1 MRSKLDRVGL
11 VWQALTVWLRRARTI
26 IADSAP
32 ALNAMNVFPVSDSDT
47 GTNVDLTLSGI
58 SEALPAQDK
67 STVNHSPPGAPKVGR
82 QLDALASAAILSAHG
97 NCGAIVAEMFT
108 SVCRTFQH
116 GYPQLRSMSRGS
128 LIGVLLRTASTAANR
143 AVARPVAG
151 TILTVAEKAAEA
163 AESAALSNVNDA
175 LAVARVAQSAARAAL
190 ARTPEQLEVLARAGV
205 VDAGGQAFVLLVDV
219 LVEVLGGPRAEPLA
233 LPADRPLPSAPAR
246 GRPSAEYEVMY
257 ALTGAT
263 APGLDDLRR
272 SLSDLGNSVVIVGD
286 RTVAQVHVHAAD
298 AGATIEAALDL
309 GTLGRIRV
317 TALDSPARANARVVV
332 SAVAGEGIAEA
343 VRSMGGVP
351 VGGGRSEDVL
361 EELTTV
367 VEHAG
372 GDVVLL
378 PNGMVSLDTVTQLA
392 DHVDP
397 GRRVAIIPTSAQ
409 VQGLAAL
416 AVHEPSVDFD
426 STVAAMSTA
435 AGDARHAGVTIAERP
450 AMTMAGYCRA
460 GDALGLVEGDVVEI
474 GNSVVETGWRVV
486 ERLLA
491 SGGELLTLIT
501 GAGADRAIAVEL
513 ARRAHQARNGL
524 EVEILDGGQR
534 RYLLLVGLE

>member
-47 GTNVDLTLSGI
+47 GTNVDLTLSGL
-58 SEALPAQDK
+58 SKALPAQDK

-82 QLDALASAAILSAHG
+82 QLDALVSAAILSAHG

-175 LAVARVAQSAARAAL
+175 LAVAKVAQSAARAAL

-298 AGATIEAALDL
+298 AGPTIEAALDL
-309 GTLGRIRV
+309 GTLSRIRI
-317 TALDSPARANARVVV
+317 TALDSPAGANARVVV

-351 VGGGRSEDVL
+351 VGGWRSEDVL

-392 DHVDP
+392 DHVDA

-435 AGDARHAGVTIAERP
+435 AGDARHAGLTIAERP

-474 GNSVVETGWRVV
+474 GDSVVETGWRVV

-501 GAGADRAIAVEL
+501 GAGADRTIAVEL

>member
-1 MRSKLDRVGL
+1 M
-11 VWQALTVWLRRARTI
+11 WQALTVWLRRARTI

-32 ALNAMNVFPVSDSDT
+32 ALNVMNVFPVSDSDT

-58 SEALPAQDK
+58 AEALPGQDK
-67 STVNHSPPGAPKVGR
+67 STVNHSPPGEPKVGR

-108 SVCRTFQH
+108 SVCRTLQH

-163 AESAALSNVNDA
+163 AESAALSNVDDA

-246 GRPSAEYEVMY
+246 GRASAEYEVMY

-298 AGATIEAALDL
+298 AGPTIEAALDL
-309 GTLGRIRV
+309 GTLSRIRI
-317 TALDSPARANARVVV
+317 TALDSPAGANARVVV

-351 VGGGRSEDVL
+351 VGGWRSEDVL

-392 DHVDP
+392 DHVDA

-435 AGDARHAGVTIAERP
+435 AGDARHAGLTIAERP

-474 GNSVVETGWRVV
+474 GDSVVETGWRVV

-501 GAGADRAIAVEL
+501 GAGADRTIAVEL

>member
-1 MRSKLDRVGL
+1 MRSRVDRVGL
-11 VWQALTVWLRRARTI
+11 VWQALIVWLRRARTI

-32 ALNAMNVFPVSDSDT
+32 ALNAMNVFPVFDSDT
-47 GTNVDLTLSGI
+47 GTNMDLTLSGI
-58 SEALPAQDK
+58 AEALPGQDK

-82 QLDALASAAILSAHG
+82 QLDALVSAAILSAHG

-108 SVCRTFQH
+108 SVCRTLQH
-116 GYPQLRSMSRGS
+116 GYPQPRSMSRGS
-128 LIGVLLRTASTAANR
+128 LIAVLLRRASTAGNR
-143 AVARPVAG
+143 AVAQPVAG
-151 TILTVAEKAAEA
+151 TILTVAEA

-175 LAVARVAQSAARAAL
+175 LAVARVAQLAARAAL

-219 LVEVLGGPRAEPLA
+219 LVEVLGGPRAEPLT
-233 LPADRPLPSAPAR
+233 LPTDRPPPSALGR
-246 GRPSAEYEVMY
+246 GRASAQYEVMY
-257 ALTGAT
+257 AVTGAT
-263 APGLDDLRR
+263 GPGLDDLRR

-286 RTVAQVHVHAAD
+286 PTVAQVHVHAAD

-309 GTLGRIRV
+309 GTLSRIRV
-317 TALDSPARANARVVV
+317 TALDSPAGANARVVV

-378 PNGMVSLDTVTQLA
+378 PNGMVSLDTATQLA
-392 DHVDP
+392 DHVDA

-426 STVAAMSTA
+426 STVVAMSTA
-435 AGDARHAGVTIAERP
+435 AGHARHAGVTIAERP
-450 AMTMAGYCRA
+450 AMTTAGYCRP
-460 GDALGLVEGDVVEI
+460 GDALGLVEGNVVEI

-486 ERLLA
+486 GRLLSA
-491 SGGELLTLIT
+491 GGELLTLIT
-501 GAGADRAIAVEL
+501 GVGADREVAVEL

-524 EVEILDGGQR
+524 EVEILDGGQL

>member
-32 ALNAMNVFPVSDSDT
+32 ALNAMNVFPVSYSDT
-47 GTNVDLTLSGI
+47 GTNVDLPLSGI
-58 SEALPAQDK
+58 AEALPSQDK
-67 STVNHSPPGAPKVGR
+67 STVNNSPRGAPKVGR

-351 VGGGRSEDVL
+351 VSGGRSEDVL

-378 PNGMVSLDTVTQLA
+378 PNGMVSLATVTQLA
-392 DHVDP
+392 DHVDA